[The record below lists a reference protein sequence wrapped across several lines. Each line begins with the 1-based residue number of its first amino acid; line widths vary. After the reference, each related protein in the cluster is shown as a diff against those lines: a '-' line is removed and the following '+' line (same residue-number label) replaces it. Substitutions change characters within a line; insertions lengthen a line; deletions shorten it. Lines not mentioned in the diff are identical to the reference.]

1 MRRFALWLCA
11 GFPSLLAAQGFG
23 IYEHNTCTMG
33 RSGVAA
39 ASPCPDGSAV
49 FFNPAGLVQISGN
62 RLSFGATLIR
72 PSGGF
77 TDNLLGQT
85 TDMEDVNFLVPNVY
99 LARRLTPKLGVGVGL
114 YTPYGLG
121 TEWPLSFQGR
131 FLGYETSLRSV
142 YVQPTLGYQLAEKF
156 WIFDGL
162 QVGIGFAYIHSTV
175 ELHQRVDLASAP
187 LPASIATPLGVPVGT
202 PFGVLG
208 VPTGTDFADAALDAS
223 GNGFAVNFGAILK
236 ISDRLSVGGHWLTR
250 KTITF
255 DGDATF
261 RQISTGLIIPPG
273 TTPLNSPPNPVVPLP
288 LDALLAPLLFG
299 PGGQL
304 ESGPASTK
312 ITLPP
317 QGSIGVAYKVRDNW
331 TLMADYQLVVWG
343 WFNSI
348 VLDFQNPTTP
358 DITLY
363 EGYTDSHGFRFG
375 TEYQYSPKVTL
386 RGGYLYHTAAA
397 PDETVTPL
405 LPEGARNEFTAGL
418 GLNLTAKLHADF
430 GYQYIRQN
438 DRFGRVH
445 ESTIGNTGIYKFHA
459 HLFGAGLAY
468 TF

>member
-39 ASPCPDGSAV
+39 ASPCPDGSAA

-77 TDNLLGQT
+77 TDDLLGRT
-85 TDMEDVNFLVPNVY
+85 TDMEDVNLLVPNVFV
-99 LARRLTPKLGVGVGL
+99 ARRLSPKLGVGLGVFA
-114 YTPYGLG
+114 PYGLG
-121 TEWPLSFQGR
+121 TEWPTDGFEGR
-131 FLGYETSLRSV
+131 FLGYKTSLRTI
-142 YVQPTLGYQLAEKF
+142 YVQPTVGYQLTDKF

-162 QVGIGFAYIHSTV
+162 QVGIGVAYVRSTV
-175 ELHQRVDLASAP
+175 ELHQRLDLSSQTVP
-187 LPASIATPLGVPVGT
+187 LQPFTFAALGIPR
-202 PFGVLG
+202 
-208 VPTGTDFADAALDAS
+208 GTDFGDAALDAS

-236 ISDRLSVGGHWLTR
+236 VNDRLSVGGHWLTR

-255 DGDATF
+255 DGTAVF
-261 RQISTGLIIPPG
+261 NQINTNIRLPVGNPLGLPAG
-273 TTPLNSPPNPVVPLP
+273 TLLDTLP
-288 LDALLAPLLFG
+288 TIEGLFA
-299 PGGQL
+299 PGGPL
-304 ESGPASTK
+304 ESGPATTK

-317 QGSIGVAYKVRDNW
+317 QGSIGVAYKVRDDW
-331 TLMADYQLVVWG
+331 TIMADYQLVVWG

-348 VLDFQNPTTP
+348 LLDFENATTP

-375 TEYQYSPKVTL
+375 TEYRYSPKVTL

-418 GLNLTAKLHADF
+418 GLNLTDKL
-430 GYQYIRQN
+430 
-438 DRFGRVH
+438 
-445 ESTIGNTGIYKFHA
+445 
-459 HLFGAGLAY
+459 
-468 TF
+468 